1 MMELIKSVFK
11 YYFIYFIFMFTSFF
25 CLAYFYFSPYFAN
38 EKPIALSDS
47 NTYILLKKENIKI
60 KDENVVS
67 YIDEKL
73 SYYNK
78 YLENQKVEI
87 DEILE
92 KKRVLLKSDIAF
104 DIYRDKNCAI
114 IYFIKNANILGK
126 TEWVKEY
133 SRLQKIEMPECNT
146 YL

>member
-25 CLAYFYFSPYFAN
+25 CLAYFYFSPYLAN
-38 EKPIALSDS
+38 DKPISLNDS
-47 NTYILLKKENIKI
+47 NTYILLKKENITI

-92 KKRVLLKSDIAF
+92 KKRVLLKSGIAF
-104 DIYRDKNCAI
+104 DIHRDSNCAI

-133 SRLQKIEMPECNT
+133 SRLQKKEMPECNNIS
-146 YL
+146 